1 MKSRGRSR
9 DIRKTTL
16 EPLGEIPPPPSPFYS
31 GHYSG
36 NRNNQFYRSLN
47 RHVGGRIRDE
57 TKYIEEMSDMKRA
70 LREEKLAR

>member
-1 MKSRGRSR
+1 M
-9 DIRKTTL
+9 RKTTL

-47 RHVGGRIRDE
+47 RHVGG
-57 TKYIEEMSDMKRA
+57 KVSD
-70 LREEKLAR
+70 